1 MRMGTGVDTWWP
13 KVSLFDPAAA
23 RRTRQLLDES
33 LIWFAVPDCEELLT
47 IYGDHEGRTLKE
59 NLQLISPSIEHY
71 LGLLYFR
78 DGSGSSFCDTDVFA
92 FTAPGSR
99 VVWICG
105 RTLERNYGLSPRHA
119 TASVIHEVLHTLGL
133 GENPPSSR
141 EITARVLRQCA
152 R

>member
-1 MRMGTGVDTWWP
+1 MGVAPWWP

-23 RRTRQLLDES
+23 VRTRQLLDEA
-33 LIWFAVPDCEELLT
+33 LIWFAEPACEELLMF
-47 IYGDHEGRTLKE
+47 YSDREGRTLKD
-59 NLQLISPSIEHY
+59 NLQLLSPSIEHY
-71 LGLLYFR
+71 MGLLYFR
-78 DGSGSSFCDTDVFA
+78 DGSGSSFCREDVFA

-105 RTLERNYGLSPRHA
+105 RTLERNYRLSPRHA

-141 EITARVLRQCA
+141 AITTLVLRQCA